1 MWNHV
6 VVILGVTGKM
16 TDFILMFVVIAILG
30 VFLFSLVLNIDFSS
44 DNRKSSVISIEKCD
58 DEEN

>member
-1 MWNHV
+1 M
-6 VVILGVTGKM
+6 LGVTGKM

-30 VFLFSLVLNIDFSS
+30 VFLFSLVLNMDFSS
-44 DNRKSSVISIEKCD
+44 DNRKSSSVISIEKCD

>member
-1 MWNHV
+1 
-6 VVILGVTGKM
+6 M
-16 TDFILMFVVIAILG
+16 TDFILMFAVIAILG
-30 VFLFSLVLNIDFSS
+30 VFLFSLILNMDFSS

>member
-1 MWNHV
+1 
-6 VVILGVTGKM
+6 M

-30 VFLFSLVLNIDFSS
+30 VFLFSLVLNMDFSS
-44 DNRKSSVISIEKCD
+44 DNRNSSVISIEKCD